1 MGGKWPMR
9 ALALVIVLATSLF
22 SSENFILLN
31 EGILPKKTVDKI
43 NEIGNE
49 LLQKT
54 GVHTYVAVVQQMDTK
69 KIVDFEKN
77 LSSTLPK
84 PYVLLTLAIKNHKV
98 DIISSPDVSKR
109 FDKEEILSPLP
120 WKGTIIPI
128 LTSHS
133 KNPQAAI
140 EAAILNGYAQIAE
153 EIAQSYGKK
162 LKSGLGN
169 TNRNIYYWLRIL
181 FYSILALIFL
191 NFIYRRVLK
200 K

>member
-1 MGGKWPMR
+1 MGGLSSMR
-9 ALALVIVLATSLF
+9 ALALVFVLAIFVF
-22 SSENFILLN
+22 SSENFVLLN
-31 EGILPKKTVDKI
+31 ENILPKKTLDKI

-54 GVHTYVAVVQQMDTK
+54 GVHAYVAAVEQMHTK

-77 LSSTLPK
+77 LSSNLPK
-84 PYVLLTLAIKNHKV
+84 PFVLLTLAVKNHKV
-98 DIISSPDVSKR
+98 DILNSPDISQK
-109 FDKEEILSPLP
+109 FNKEEILSPLP
-120 WKGTIIPI
+120 WKGTIIPL

-133 KNPQAAI
+133 KNPKAAI

-153 EIAQSYGKK
+153 EIAQSYGKE

-169 TNRNIYYWLRIL
+169 TNRDIYLWLRIL

-191 NFIYRRVLK
+191 NFIYRRVIK

>member
-1 MGGKWPMR
+1 MGRKWLMR
-9 ALALVIVLATSLF
+9 ALALVFVVSYLY
-22 SSENFILLN
+22 SSENFVLLN
-31 EGILPKKTVDKI
+31 ENILPQKTVEKI

-54 GVHTYVAVVQQMDTK
+54 GVHLYVAAVQKMKGK
-69 KIVDFEKN
+69 KIVDYEKN

-84 PYVLLTLAIKNHKV
+84 PFVLLTLAVKNHKV
-98 DIISSPDVSKR
+98 DIINSSDISQR

-120 WKGTIIPI
+120 WKGTIIPL

-133 KNPQAAI
+133 KNPKAAI

-153 EIAQSYGKK
+153 EIANSYGKK

-169 TNRNIYYWLRIL
+169 TNRTIYFWLRML